1 MASKKINV
9 SELDFDA
16 IKGSLKEFL
25 KGQETFQDYD
35 FDGSGLSVLLDILAY
50 NTHYNAIY
58 NNLSIN
64 EMFLD
69 SARKRN
75 SVVSLSKTLGYTPR
89 SASSSN
95 ATVGMTST
103 GDINSPKLIVLP
115 AYSPF
120 YTSVNNKTFIFYNRS
135 SYSATKNTRNV
146 YEFPSISIFEGRPLT
161 YKYTVGTGTRFII
174 PNANVDTSSIVITV
188 YNSSNS
194 SDVTTFTLAKSVLNI
209 NGTSR
214 VYWIKEIDDGLYEL
228 TFGDGNIGVTLENG
242 NIVEINYMVSN
253 LDAPNNAKVFTYNG
267 NSLYSGFSIPNINTI
282 SYATNGAE
290 PENLDSIKFNAPRVY
305 SAQDRAVT
313 VDDYKALIYSEM
325 TGVDSV
331 TVWGGE
337 DATPPIYGKIF
348 ICVKPQSGDFLT
360 VQQKDYLLNNI
371 ITPKKVTTVTTV
383 ILDPDYINVEL
394 NTTVYYNELE
404 TTRSVSQIETIIHN
418 EIETY
423 NQNELQKFDGILR
436 YSKLS
441 KLIDNS
447 ESSILNNITTLTLH
461 RKILPKYNISAQYT
475 ISLITPIYYSG
486 VPEDIVLSTGFYIA
500 GDTSTV
506 YYLVDD
512 GVGNILLFY
521 YNQNIR
527 IVVNSKI
534 GTVDYSK
541 GIININNL
549 NISMIVGSILELSI
563 KPQSNDIVSAYTQIV
578 QIDPVRVNVTIISDK
593 TINGNTAGGTNYI
606 FASSRT

>member
-16 IKGSLKEFL
+16 IKTSLKEFL
-25 KGQETFQDYD
+25 KGQDTFQDYD

-75 SVVSLSKTLGYTPR
+75 SVVSLAKTLGYTPK
-89 SASSSN
+89 SASCSKAILS
-95 ATVGMTST
+95 MTST
-103 GDINSPKLIVLP
+103 GDIDSPNLITLP

-120 YTSVNNKTFIFYNRS
+120 YTNVNNKSYVFYNRS
-135 SYSATKNTRNV
+135 TYSASKNTRNV
-146 YEFPSISIFEGRPLT
+146 YEFTSIELFEGAPLT
-161 YKYTVGTGTRFII
+161 YKYTVATGTRYII
-174 PNANVDTSSIVITV
+174 PNANVDTSSIIVKVYKSINSSEVIT
-188 YNSSNS
+188 Y
-194 SDVTTFTLAKSVLNI
+194 TLADSVLNV
-209 NGTSR
+209 NGTSHI
-214 VYWIKEIDDGLYEL
+214 YWVKEIDDGLYEL
-228 TFGDGNIGVTLENG
+228 TFGDGNIGFVLENG
-242 NIVEINYMVSN
+242 NIVEIDYMVSN

-267 NSLYSGFSIPNINTI
+267 NALYSGFTIPTISTI
-282 SYATNGAE
+282 SYATNGTTSE
-290 PENLDSIKFNAPRVY
+290 SLDSIKFNAPRVY

-313 VDDYKALIYSEM
+313 VDDYKALIYSQM
-325 TGVDSV
+325 SDVDSV
-331 TVWGGE
+331 TAWGGE
-337 DATPPIYGKIF
+337 DATPPVYGKIF
-348 ICVKPQSGDFLT
+348 ICVKPASGNFLT
-360 VQQKDYLLNNI
+360 QQQKDYLLYNI
-371 ITPKKVTTVTTV
+371 LSPKKVTTVTPV
-383 ILDPDYINVEL
+383 IVDAEYINIEL

-404 TTRSVSQIETIIHN
+404 TTRTNAQLQTIIQN

-423 NQNELQKFDGILR
+423 NQNDLQKFDGILR

-447 ESSILNNITTLTLH
+447 ELSILNNITTIILH
-461 RKILPKYNISAQYT
+461 RKIYPKYNISAQYT
-475 ISLITPIYYSG
+475 VSLITPIYYSG
-486 VPEDIVLSTGFYIA
+486 VPEDIVLSTGFYIS
-500 GDTSTV
+500 GDATKV

-512 GVGNILLFY
+512 GIGNMLLFY
-521 YNQNIR
+521 YNQTVRVIT
-527 IVVNSKI
+527 NSKI
-534 GTVDYSK
+534 GTVDYK
-541 GIININNL
+541 NGIINIYNL
-549 NISMIVGSILELSI
+549 NISMIVGSTLELSI

-578 QIDPVRVNVTIISDK
+578 QIDPARVNVTIISDK

>member
-16 IKGSLKEFL
+16 IKTSLKEFL
-25 KGQETFQDYD
+25 KGQDTFQDYD

-75 SVVSLSKTLGYTPR
+75 SVVSLAKTLGYTPR
-89 SASSSN
+89 SATCSTAILS
-95 ATVGMTST
+95 MTSS
-103 GDINSPKLIVLP
+103 GDVDSPHLITLP

-120 YTSVNNKTFIFYNRS
+120 STIVNNKSYRFYNRFA
-135 SYSATKNTRNV
+135 YSAAKNTRNV
-146 YEFPSISIFEGRPLT
+146 YEFASVELFEGIPLT
-161 YKYTVGTGTRFII
+161 YKYTKGTGTRYII
-174 PNANVDTSSIVITV
+174 PNANVDTSSIVVKCYKSI
-188 YNSSNS
+188 NS
-194 SDVTTFTLAKSVLNI
+194 SDVTTYTLAESILNV
-209 NGTSR
+209 NGTSH
-214 VYWIKEIDDGLYEL
+214 VYWVKEIDDGLYEL
-228 TFGDGNIGVTLENG
+228 TFGDGNIGFALENG
-242 NIVEINYMVSN
+242 NVVEIHYMVSN
-253 LDAPNNAKVFTYNG
+253 LDAANNAKVFTYNG
-267 NSLYSGFSIPNINTI
+267 NALYSGFSIPSITTI
-282 SYATNGAE
+282 SYSSNGTAS
-290 PENLDSIKFNAPRVY
+290 ENLDSIKFNAPRVY

-313 VDDYKALIYSEM
+313 IDDYKALIYSEM
-325 TGVDSV
+325 ADIDSV

-337 DATPPIYGKIF
+337 DATPPLYGKIF
-348 ICVKPQSGDFLT
+348 ICIKPQSGDFLT
-360 VQQKDYLLNNI
+360 EQQKDYLLYNI
-371 ITPKKVTTVTTV
+371 IKPKKVTTVTPV
-383 ILDPDYINVEL
+383 IVDAEYINVQLEV
-394 NTTVYYNELE
+394 TVYYNELE
-404 TTRSVSQIETIIHN
+404 TTRSISELQTIIKN

-423 NQNELQKFDGILR
+423 NQNDLQKFDGILR

-441 KLIDNS
+441 KLIDNA

-461 RKILPKYNISAQYT
+461 RKIYPKYNISAQYT

-486 VPEDIVLSTGFYIA
+486 VPEDMILSTGFYIS
-500 GDTSTV
+500 GDTTKV

-512 GVGNILLFY
+512 GIGNMILFY
-521 YNQNIR
+521 YNQTVR
-527 IVVNSKI
+527 TVVNSKI
-534 GTVDYSK
+534 GSVDYKK
-541 GIININNL
+541 GIINIYNL
-549 NISMIVGSILELSI
+549 NISMIVGSTFELSI

-578 QIDPVRVNVTIISDK
+578 QIDPAQVNVTVISDK